1 MNAFISYAIKE
12 SEQYILSLLAQKV
25 AETGLTLVTSY
36 NQSDS
41 VDFQATNDIK
51 NSALFIGLITQSGR
65 LAKTGR
71 VYSEFKYANLYSKPA
86 ILLIEDTVEVAPWIS
101 LYQNTVRF
109 NRNNIGQ
116 AIEIVKQKIHNP
128 EIKQSDASTWIVGGI
143 AVLALLA
150 LLSEK
155 K

>member
-1 MNAFISYAIKE
+1 MNAFISYAINE
-12 SEQYILSLLAQKV
+12 NEQYILSLLAQKV
-25 AETGLTLVTSY
+25 AEAGLTLVTSY

-41 VDFQATNDIK
+41 VDIQAVNDIK

-65 LAKTGR
+65 LAKTAR
-71 VYSEFKYANLYSKPA
+71 VYSEFKSANLYGKPA

-109 NRNNIGQ
+109 NRYNIGQ

-128 EIKQSDASTWIVGGI
+128 EIKQSDAAAWVVGGI